1 MASTLEL
8 VRKRGSMHERLI
20 VALDVDDLEQAK
32 ELVRVLAGEVGMFKV
47 GKQLF
52 THAGPQAVRLIQELG
67 GEIFLDLKFHD
78 IPSTVAKAAIEAT
91 RFGVKM
97 FNVHASGS
105 LEMMRTTVKE
115 VRRVCRQ
122 EQRRRPIM
130 LAVTVLTSL
139 NQDDLTRVG
148 VEAKVADQVV
158 RLALLTKQAGM
169 DGVVASPHE
178 VADIREA
185 CGRRF
190 VIVTPGIRST
200 AANRNDQLRVMT
212 PAEAVRAGVDYIVVG
227 RPILEAKDPVGA
239 ARAIVAESK
248 FVQAPRIVHRESNF
262 PSRQGHQ
269 SSYRSRC
276 DKPLLFPKTMKVM
289 HGAVT
294 GADRETFS
302 DCLGDVFLGEGD
314 GSFDRFAFRQM
325 GGNRRRKGTAGPVR
339 VLSAN
344 ARRDQRRKCFSVVKQ
359 VDSGAFAMTALNHD
373 AFRPQL
379 NNSPGG
385 LCDVLGR
392 A

>member
-1 MASTLEL
+1 
-8 VRKRGSMHERLI
+8 
-20 VALDVDDLEQAK
+20 
-32 ELVRVLAGEVGMFKV
+32 
-47 GKQLF
+47 
-52 THAGPQAVRLIQELG
+52 
-67 GEIFLDLKFHD
+67 
-78 IPSTVAKAAIEAT
+78 
-91 RFGVKM
+91 
-97 FNVHASGS
+97 
-105 LEMMRTTVKE
+105 MMRTTVKE

-239 ARAIVAESK
+239 ARAIVAE
-248 FVQAPRIVHRESNF
+248 
-262 PSRQGHQ
+262 
-269 SSYRSRC
+269 
-276 DKPLLFPKTMKVM
+276 M
-289 HGAVT
+289 
-294 GADRETFS
+294 ET
-302 DCLGDVFLGEGD
+302 
-314 GSFDRFAFRQM
+314 
-325 GGNRRRKGTAGPVR
+325 RR
-339 VLSAN
+339 
-344 ARRDQRRKCFSVVKQ
+344 
-359 VDSGAFAMTALNHD
+359 
-373 AFRPQL
+373 
-379 NNSPGG
+379 
-385 LCDVLGR
+385 
-392 A
+392 